1 MKLNNDYFLL
11 RHGQTIYQKEQRRV
25 NYPAK
30 ENFSITLTEEGKE
43 MIKQVAEGLKGKAID
58 LIFASPFLRTKQS
71 AEIVAGILGI
81 GKIIYDHRLV
91 DINLGEFSG
100 RPQEEHSNF
109 FIDENER
116 FDKRP
121 AGGESWRDVMDRA
134 SSFLADVEKGYKGK
148 NILIVSHGDPVWLMA
163 GLLSG
168 LKEEEFLSTRKTEK
182 NNLYPEVGE
191 LIKP

>member
-71 AEIVAGILGI
+71 AEIVDGILGI